1 MPRPQ
6 PAALA
11 LSSTVL
17 RVLTKL
23 NLLLGALILALLIVS
38 LIADSWFQRAFDVPV
53 ARSNFL
59 LLAGMRMIMV
69 IGICATPIVH
79 FILTRL
85 RMIVETG
92 RALAI
97 RSWLPMPRGCE
108 PSPGRCWRSS

>member
-38 LIADSWFQRAFDVPV
+38 LVADSWFR
-53 ARSNFL
+53 
-59 LLAGMRMIMV
+59 
-69 IGICATPIVH
+69 
-79 FILTRL
+79 
-85 RMIVETG
+85 
-92 RALAI
+92 
-97 RSWLPMPRGCE
+97 E
-108 PSPGRCWRSS
+108 PSACRSPAPISCCSPACA